1 MLYNLAL
8 FVHILGAIG
17 YFVAL
22 GIIYAGVAGLRQA
35 PTVGALRIWAGAA
48 LRGTRLLPLSGVCIL
63 VAGFYMVA
71 AEWGDRATW
80 AGVAFI
86 AFVLLG
92 IATGVL
98 QIRRIVGLLRQVGDR
113 SPEEPLPAATAMRA
127 RNPTLWVATN
137 AITMTALGIVF
148 LMTVKPDV
156 QGSLIALGVS
166 LLVGLAAGL
175 VTQRQ
180 RVRITA
186 AAAG

>member
-1 MLYNLAL
+1 MFYNVAL

-22 GIIYAGVAGLRQA
+22 GIIYVSVASLRQA

-48 LRGTRLLPLSGVCIL
+48 LRGTRLLPISGAFIL
-63 VAGFYMVA
+63 IAGIYMVA
-71 AEWGDRATW
+71 AEWGDRAVW

-86 AFVLLG
+86 VFVLLG

-98 QIRRIVGLLRQVGDR
+98 QIRRIAGFLRQAGDH
-113 SPEEPLPAATAMRA
+113 SPEGPLPAAIAMRA
-127 RNPTLWVATN
+127 RNPVLWVATN
-137 AITMTALGIVF
+137 AITVTALGIVY

-156 QGSLIALGVS
+156 AGSLIALGVS
-166 LLVGLAAGL
+166 LVIGLAVGLA
-175 VTQRQ
+175 TQRQ
-180 RVRITA
+180 RVRVA

>member
-1 MLYNLAL
+1 MLYYNVAL

-22 GIIYAGVAGLRQA
+22 GIIYVGVAGLRQA

-48 LRGTRLLPLSGVCIL
+48 LRGTRLLPLSGLCIL

-71 AEWGDRATW
+71 AEWGDKATW

-92 IATGVL
+92 VATGVL
-98 QIRRIVGLLRQVGDR
+98 QIRRIVGILRQAGEH
-113 SPEEPLPAATAMRA
+113 SPDEPLPAAIAMRA
-127 RNPTLWVATN
+127 RNPLLWVATN
-137 AITMTALGIVF
+137 AITATLAGIVY
-148 LMTVKPDV
+148 LMTIKPDV

-166 LLVGLAAGL
+166 LVIGLAVGL

-180 RVRITA
+180 PVRVA